1 LGQLTRFSQVWQHK
15 FILAFLDGWHGLGGW
30 TMRLI
35 RFALAALLILFVAG
49 SFFAQQPQQ
58 GQGRG
63 QGRQGQVQPEQQVP
77 VPPSDYT
84 TYVSREDF
92 FSVHVPCKFATRD
105 ITWLSEYENPL
116 PGRVYSCNRGQESYS
131 MTVINYTDVV
141 KIHEA
146 REHTDAATGGG
157 AGAYARIDVYAS
169 VAYAA
174 TKLRQKAAKVTFD
187 AWHYIDLIPGHQL
200 QFTNADGTRTFAGI
214 YLHAYR
220 LYILEATAPATAP
233 PPGLFQQSL
242 SILNAEG
249 ERVRYR
255 TIYNHP
261 W

>member
-1 LGQLTRFSQVWQHK
+1 
-15 FILAFLDGWHGLGGW
+15 
-30 TMRLI
+30 MRLM
-35 RFALAALLILFVAG
+35 RFALAALVILFVAG
-49 SFFAQQPQQ
+49 PSFPQQ
-58 GQGRG
+58 QGPGRG
-63 QGRQGQVQPEQQVP
+63 QGRQGQVQPEQQLP

-84 TYVSREDF
+84 TYVSKEDF

-105 ITWLSEYENPL
+105 ITWMSEYENPL
-116 PGRVYSCNRGQESYS
+116 PGRVYSCNRGPETYT
-131 MTVINYTDVV
+131 MTVINYTDIQ
-141 KIHEA
+141 KIHEE
-146 REHTDAATGGG
+146 RQHTDAATGGG
-157 AGAYARIDVYAS
+157 GAYWRIDVYAS
-169 VAYAA
+169 VDFAA

-200 QFTNADGTRTFAGI
+200 QFTNADGSRTFAGI

-220 LYILEATAPATAP
+220 LYILEATAPPTAP

-249 ERVRYR
+249 ERIRYR